1 MRTQE
6 AKMGRRIRRD
16 LRPTVEQCERRELL
30 SAITGVMAGNSLL
43 ASRHAPKASTNLA
56 GGAGSGGQGS
66 AMFPASISLG
76 GVSLNQGPLLNPD
89 GTINNLALAPTG
101 TPTPRERRR
110 QQFVARYVGPYSV
123 VPGRT
128 TTEAIQT
135 MIQATGAA
143 NTMLHSDIQIQLIT
157 PKDPSLPI
165 GGISTIFDRNLN
177 TNTVLGFDLA
187 APQSNVD
194 RGGRPN
200 HFSTVNIDAN
210 VSAGTYVEGYAQGV
224 LNIHYIPG
232 SRRSLPG
239 ALSQG
244 TAIVTIHAQIYAPN
258 TSFILRNAIIDP

>member
-1 MRTQE
+1 
-6 AKMGRRIRRD
+6 MGRRIRRV
-16 LRPTVEQCERRELL
+16 LRPTVEQYERRELL
-30 SAITGVMAGNSLL
+30 SAITGVLAANSLL
-43 ASRHAPKASTNLA
+43 SSRHAPKASTNLA
-56 GGAGSGGQGS
+56 GGAGAAGGSGGQGS
-66 AMFPASISLG
+66 AAFPASISLG

-110 QQFVARYVGPYSV
+110 QRFVARYVGPYSV

-157 PKDPSLPI
+157 PKDPSQPI
-165 GGISTIFDRNLN
+165 GGVSTIFDRNLN

-194 RGGRPN
+194 RGGRPD

-210 VSAGTYVEGYAQGV
+210 ISAGTYVEGYAQGV

-239 ALSQG
+239 AISQG
-244 TAIVTIHAQIYAPN
+244 TAIITIHAQIYAPN
-258 TSFILRNAIIDP
+258 TTFILRNATIDP